1 MTDAT
6 LPVTPDAQRV
16 LDAMEPGCIYEPVR
30 IAQRLKI
37 STALTRA
44 TMDSL
49 VVAGKLERDMFRNDY
64 GGQRSC
70 YFIVDSGTPLS
81 GHAQMRRVAEVRAAD
96 VLDAMK
102 AGIGYR
108 VRDIAKRHQCP
119 IHRATTLLV
128 ALVREKKVV
137 KKDGGDTRKRHDLYY
152 IASTEP
158 GAKRPAPAG
167 APTGGPLADRPA
179 YDSEYAKSLRQFRDL
194 ATAGRGRS

>member
-16 LDAMEPGCIYEPVR
+16 LDAMEPGRIYEPAR

-44 TMDSL
+44 TMDGL
-49 VVAGKLERDMFRNDY
+49 VRAGKLKRGMFRNHY

-70 YFIVDSGTPLS
+70 YFVEGVPLS
-81 GHAQMRRVAEVRAAD
+81 GYAQQMQVHEIRAAD
-96 VLDAMK
+96 VLDSMK

-108 VRDIAKRHQCP
+108 VQDIAKRHQCP
-119 IHRATTLLV
+119 IHRASTLLV

-152 IASTEP
+152 IAGTEP
-158 GAKRPAPAG
+158 GAAPAKQAA
-167 APTGGPLADRPA
+167 APAVMPLAERPT